1 MSIRILITD
10 CDHDSI
16 AVEQEV
22 AAAAGI
28 ELVLA
33 QCHTEDEVITAAA
46 DFDGIVVQ
54 YAPITARV
62 MDALPKLKAIGRYG
76 VGVDTLDVEA
86 ATARGIVVSNVPD
99 YGTEDVSDHAICL
112 AATLARGITRLDR
125 ELRAGSFSLESVK
138 PLRRIRGRVFGV
150 IGLGLIGAA
159 TGRKAKGLGYKVIG
173 SDPAR
178 ETGTTTEDGIEVLTM
193 EQVLEQADVIS
204 LHVPLNS
211 HTRHLVN
218 DDFLAKVKDGA
229 VLINT
234 CRGGV
239 VESAAVVR
247 ALRSGKLYGAGLDV
261 FEEEP
266 LPVDSDLLTEPNA
279 VLTPHAAWYSE
290 ESYTEL
296 KSRALGNVIDVCH
309 GKEPR
314 NIYNPAA
321 LAVAR

>member
-33 QCHTEDEVITAAA
+33 QCHTEDEVISAAA

-62 MDALPKLKAIGRYG
+62 MDALPRLKAIGRYG
-76 VGVDTLDVEA
+76 VGVDTLDIEA

-159 TGRKAKGLGYKVIG
+159 TGRKAKGLGYQVIG

-178 ETGTTTEDGIEVLTM
+178 EVGTTTEEGIEVLTM
-193 EQVLEQADVIS
+193 EQVLEAADVIS
-204 LHVPLNS
+204 LHVPLNA
-211 HTRHLVN
+211 HTHHLVN
-218 DDFLAKVKDGA
+218 DDFLAKAKDGA

-266 LPVDSDLLTEPNA
+266 LPTDSDLLTEPNA

-296 KSRALGNVIDVCH
+296 KSRALGNVIDVCQ

>member
-62 MDALPKLKAIGRYG
+62 MDALPQLKAIGRYG
-76 VGVDTLDVEA
+76 VGVDTLDIEA

-159 TGRKAKGLGYKVIG
+159 TGRKAKGLGYTVIG

-178 ETGTTTEDGIEVLTM
+178 ETGTRTEDGIEVLTM
-193 EQVLEQADVIS
+193 EQVLEQADAIS

-211 HTRHLVN
+211 HTHHLVN

-239 VESAAVVR
+239 VECAAVVR

-296 KSRALGNVIDVCH
+296 KSRALQNVIDVCA

-321 LAVAR
+321 LAASR